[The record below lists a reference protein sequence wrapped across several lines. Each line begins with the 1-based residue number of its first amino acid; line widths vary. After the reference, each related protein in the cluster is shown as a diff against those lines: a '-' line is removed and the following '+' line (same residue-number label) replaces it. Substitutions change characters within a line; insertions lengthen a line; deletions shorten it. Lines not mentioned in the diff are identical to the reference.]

1 MYLMKI
7 FKIPRFIILMIN
19 LKMHH
24 VVYGK
29 KVRGGRILIKNKGK
43 IIIGNKVSMISFS
56 GGSPYRTS
64 LQTHCK
70 DAIIS
75 IGDNCRLS
83 GITIHCRTSV
93 KIGNDC
99 RFGPGSQLVDN
110 DSHRASMYVT
120 ERAKPP
126 RSKAIIINNNVWI
139 GMGSLVLKGVEIG
152 DNSIVAAHSVVTKNV
167 PANSI
172 VAGNPAKIV
181 KTLTT

>member
-1 MYLMKI
+1 MYLIKI
-7 FKIPRFIILMIN
+7 FKIPRVILLMIN
-19 LKMHH
+19 LKIHR

-29 KVRGGRILIKNKGK
+29 RVRGGRIIIKNKGK
-43 IIIGNKVSMISFS
+43 IIIGNGVSMFSFS
-56 GGSPYRTS
+56 EGDPYRTS
-64 LQTHCK
+64 LQAHCK

-75 IGDNCRLS
+75 IGDNCKLS
-83 GITIHCRTSV
+83 GTTIHCRTSV

-99 RFGPGSQLVDN
+99 RFGPGSLLVDN
-110 DSHRASMYVT
+110 DSHRVSMYVS

-139 GMGSLVLKGVEIG
+139 GMRSLILKGVEIG